1 MNGAMHGDAHAL
13 RVVVVDDEQLIRV
26 GLEMI
31 LTCAPDIDVV
41 ATCDGPDA
49 VATVGRHRPD
59 LVLLDVQMPGI
70 DGITVLRELRT
81 LPSPPVVAM
90 LTAFG
95 SDDYVRSALH
105 HGAAGYLL
113 KDTDPDHLIR
123 EVRALAA
130 GGRSLAPGVVPAV
143 IDGYLA
149 GGPRP
154 GENTAVERLTPRER
168 EALTLLGQGLT
179 NDQIARRMHLAP
191 STAKDHVGVLLTKLG
206 RVNRVQAA
214 VLAERTGLLR
224 A

>member
-1 MNGAMHGDAHAL
+1 MHGESQAL

-49 VATVGRHRPD
+49 VATVAQHRPD
-59 LVLLDVQMPGI
+59 VVLLDVQMSGV
-70 DGITVLRELRT
+70 DGITVLRELRA
-81 LPSPPVVAM
+81 LPAQPVVAM

-95 SDDYVRSALH
+95 SDDYVRRALH

-130 GGRSLAPGVVPAV
+130 GRRSLAPAVVPTV

-149 GGPRP
+149 GSPHP
-154 GENTAVERLTPRER
+154 GVSTAAVETLTPRER

-179 NDQIARRMHLAP
+179 NDQIARRMRLAP
-191 STAKDHVGVLLTKLG
+191 STAKDHVSVLLTKLG

-224 A
+224 